1 MDRRDFFK
9 TVAYWCRHDYTAFRG
24 DGNTD
29 SDNQ

>member
-9 TVAYWCRHDYTAFRG
+9 TVAITGDYTAFRG